1 MDILG
6 NDEANSNR
14 QIKKGAIASYIG
26 VVFTIIT
33 GIVYTP
39 WMIAQIGKENYG
51 LYTLSLSIIS
61 LFLFDFGLSDAVT
74 KFSSKI
80 VYSKDKSQMQNLT
93 NLFFRLYSFV
103 MILIF
108 IALFVMYFFIPQ
120 IYLELS
126 VEEANL
132 FQSLYIIVA
141 TFSVLSLPFI
151 PLNGILKS
159 YEKFSA
165 IKVIDLAQKFISL
178 ALITLAL
185 LLDYG
190 IYSLVMINAI
200 VGILSIL
207 VRYYFF
213 TKITKLKFSISRRSV
228 NVDLKDILRFSG
240 WNGVVSI
247 SQRLVF
253 TITPSILG
261 IMSGSVSI
269 AIFGLAA
276 SIEGYFYTFASS
288 LNGLFLPKITRLYNL
303 DGNKSH
309 SRITELMIKV
319 GRIQIMIIMLLFI
332 GFVFLGNDFIELWVG
347 IGFDKVYI
355 SSIFLI
361 IPSIFYL
368 PQQIAQTS
376 IIAAD
381 KIKDQSL
388 VYILMAL
395 INLGLAFYFSSFLGA
410 VGAAIAI
417 MISYT
422 IRNIGMNY
430 IYKVKLNLNISKF
443 FIDVFVKLIPTV
455 IIVSLFGYVISR
467 TFAMNTW
474 TLLLMK
480 TVGISTIYAICIWLL
495 YMNKFEKILLISTI
509 KFVLSGG
516 KEK

>member
-1 MDILG
+1 MDMRS
-6 NDEANSNR
+6 NDETNSNR

-26 VVFTIIT
+26 VIFTIIT

-51 LYTLSLSIIS
+51 LYTLSLSIIG

-80 VYSKDKSQMQNLT
+80 VYSKDKLEMQNLT

-103 MILIF
+103 MILVF
-108 IALFVMYFFIPQ
+108 IALFVVYFFIPQ

-126 VEEANL
+126 TEEANL

-159 YEKFSA
+159 YEKFSTVK
-165 IKVIDLAQKFISL
+165 IIDLAQKFVSL

-185 LLDYG
+185 ILDYG
-190 IYSLVMINAI
+190 IYALVMINAL
-200 VGILSIL
+200 VGILSIM

-213 TKITKLKFSISRRSV
+213 TRMTKLKFNISRKNV
-228 NVDLKDILRFSG
+228 NVHLKDILKFSG

-261 IMSGSVSI
+261 IMSGSISI

-288 LNGLFLPKITRLYNL
+288 LNGLFLPKVTRLYNQ
-303 DGNKSH
+303 DGKKSH
-309 SRITELMIKV
+309 NKITELMIKV

-332 GFVFLGNDFIELWVG
+332 GFVLLGNDFIKLWVG
-347 IGFDKVYI
+347 VGFDEVYMSAI
-355 SSIFLI
+355 LLI

-376 IIAAD
+376 IIATD

-388 VYILMAL
+388 VYMLMAL

-410 VGAAIAI
+410 VGAAISI

-422 IRNIGMNY
+422 IRNIGMNF
-430 IYKVKLNLNISKF
+430 IYKVKLDLNIKRF
-443 FIDVFVKLIPTV
+443 FIDVFIKLLPTV
-455 IIVSLFGYVISR
+455 VIVSLFGYGISR
-467 TFAMNTW
+467 MFEPNTW
-474 TLLLMK
+474 TYLLVK
-480 TVGISTIYAICIWLL
+480 TVGITAIYTVCIWLL
-495 YMNKFEKILLISTI
+495 YMNKFEKVLLISTM
-509 KFVLSGG
+509 KFVFSGG
-516 KEK
+516 KVN